1 MFMPKDR
8 VFMNEIFDLVIEN
21 QRFISL
27 PYYFPDTDGMEKS
40 RKSLVKKKL
49 KQNPTD
55 ITQTKNN
62 TAITDPSNGKHH
74 DG

>member
-8 VFMNEIFDLVIEN
+8 VFKNEIFDLVIEN

-27 PYYFPDTDGMEKS
+27 PYYFPDTDGMEKL

-49 KQNPTD
+49 KQITTD
-55 ITQTKNN
+55 INQTKNS
-62 TAITDPSNGKHH
+62 TAISDPFNGKHYNN
-74 DG
+74 